1 MTESGGY
8 NGPATDRAAAD
19 ERAHQAA
26 DALRAALGVAEVG
39 TCVILGSGWSP
50 AAERIGQTRASV
62 RSSEIPGYRP
72 AAVPGHSGELRL
84 VQSGQ
89 RQVLVQMGR
98 THLYEG
104 HGVAAVVHGVRTAA
118 ALGVTTLILTNA
130 AGGINPAWWPG
141 TTVLIS
147 DHINATGA
155 TPLSGPTFLDM
166 TEVYSPQLRALCHEV
181 APDLPEGVY
190 MQLRGPA
197 YETPAEVRMAAAVG
211 AHLVGMSTALE
222 AIAAREAGMSVL
234 GISLV
239 TNLAAGLTGERL
251 DHTDVLAVAKASAER
266 MGQTLGRVCERL

>member
-1 MTESGGY
+1 MTDTGGSAA
-8 NGPATDRAAAD
+8 PATERAAAD
-19 ERAHQAA
+19 ERAREAA
-26 DALRAALGVAEVG
+26 DTLRAALGVSDVG
-39 TCVILGSGWSP
+39 TCVILGSGWGP
-50 AAERIGQTRASV
+50 AADQIGETKASV
-62 RSSEIPGYRP
+62 RSAEIPGYRP
-72 AAVPGHSGELRL
+72 AAVPGHAGELRL
-84 VQSGQ
+84 VRSGPHE
-89 RQVLVQMGR
+89 VLLQMGR

-104 HGVAAVVHGVRTAA
+104 HGVASVVHGVRTAA

-147 DHINATGA
+147 DHINATGV
-155 TPLSGPTFLDM
+155 TPLTGPTFLDM
-166 TEVYSPQLRALCHEV
+166 TEVYSAPLRALCHEV
-181 APDLPEGVY
+181 TPDLPEGVY

-211 AHLVGMSTALE
+211 AQLVGMSTALE

-251 DHTDVLAVAKASAER
+251 DHTNVLAVARASAER
-266 MGQTLGRVCERL
+266 MGQTLGRVCARL